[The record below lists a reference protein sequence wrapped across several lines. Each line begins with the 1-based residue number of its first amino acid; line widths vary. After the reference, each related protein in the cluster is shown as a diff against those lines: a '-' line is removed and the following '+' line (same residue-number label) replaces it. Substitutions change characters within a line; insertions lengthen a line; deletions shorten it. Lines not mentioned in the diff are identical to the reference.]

1 MRGSKGIEN
10 TGHGFGRGHHGA
22 HGMGFGHGHGR
33 GGHGR
38 HMRPED
44 GRGSGMGGEGR
55 MRGERHGRRGGGGRM
70 FEHGALRWVLLSM
83 IADKPSHGYELIKG
97 IESRMG
103 GTYAPSPG
111 VIYPS
116 LALLEDMGAV
126 SVAAEGGKKRYA
138 VTAEGRRLLEENA
151 GALAHIDMKMK
162 ALRGRP
168 DRPAR
173 IAQAIEALRTAT
185 HQRLT
190 QEPPLTEAQV
200 EAIAD
205 LLEAA
210 AEKVRQ
216 A

>member
-1 MRGSKGIEN
+1 MHFHGHRGDRGCGMRHGMRHG
-10 TGHGFGRGHHGA
+10 GRGFGPGFGRGR
-22 HGMGFGHGHGR
+22 GFGGRHGHDDEGR
-33 GGHGR
+33 GR
-38 HMRPED
+38 RRRMFD
-44 GRGSGMGGEGR
+44 SGELR
-55 MRGERHGRRGGGGRM
+55 LVLLRLIADEPRHGYDLMRRIEELTGG
-70 FEHGALRWVLLSM
+70 A
-83 IADKPSHGYELIKG
+83 
-97 IESRMG
+97 
-103 GTYAPSPG
+103 YAPSPG

-116 LALLEDMGAV
+116 LSLLEDMGAV

-138 VTAEGRRLLEENA
+138 ITDEGRRLLTENA
-151 GALAHIDMKMK
+151 EALAHIEMKMK

-173 IAQAIEALRTAT
+173 IAGAIEALRNAT
-185 HQRLT
+185 HLRLT
-190 QEPPLTEAQV
+190 QEPPLTEAEV

>member
-1 MRGSKGIEN
+1 MRGSKRIEN
-10 TGHGFGRGHHGA
+10 IGGGFGRGHHG
-22 HGMGFGHGHGR
+22 GHGFGR

-38 HMRPED
+38 PMRPEG
-44 GRGSGMGGEGR
+44 GRGPGMGGEGR
-55 MRGERHGRRGGGGRM
+55 MRGERHGRRGGGRM

-138 VTAEGRRLLEENA
+138 ITDEGRRLLTENTE
-151 GALAHIDMKMK
+151 ALAHIEMKMK

-173 IAQAIEALRTAT
+173 IAGAKTDALIDQAI
-185 HQRLT
+185 
-190 QEPPLTEAQV
+190 AQ
-200 EAIAD
+200 IGGK
-205 LLEAA
+205 LN
-210 AEKVRQ
+210 
-216 A
+216 

>member
-1 MRGSKGIEN
+1 
-10 TGHGFGRGHHGA
+10 
-22 HGMGFGHGHGR
+22 
-33 GGHGR
+33 
-38 HMRPED
+38 MRPE
-44 GRGSGMGGEGR
+44 GRDGEGR

-138 VTAEGRRLLEENA
+138 ITDEGRRLLDENA
-151 GALAHIDMKMK
+151 GALAHIEMKMK

-168 DRPAR
+168 DR
-173 IAQAIEALRTAT
+173 IAGAIEALRNAT
-185 HQRLT
+185 HLRLT
-190 QEPPLTEAQV
+190 QEPPLTEAEV

>member
-1 MRGSKGIEN
+1 
-10 TGHGFGRGHHGA
+10 
-22 HGMGFGHGHGR
+22 
-33 GGHGR
+33 
-38 HMRPED
+38 MRPEG
-44 GRGSGMGGEGR
+44 GRGSRAEGEGR
-55 MRGERHGRRGGGGRM
+55 MRGERHGRRGGGRM

-116 LALLEDMGAV
+116 LSLLEDMGAV

-138 VTAEGRRLLEENA
+138 ITDEGRRLLTENA
-151 GALAHIDMKMK
+151 EALAHIEMKMK

-173 IAQAIEALRTAT
+173 IAQAIEALRNAT
-185 HQRLT
+185 HLRLT
-190 QEPPLTEAQV
+190 QEPPLSEAEV

>member
-22 HGMGFGHGHGR
+22 HGFGR

-38 HMRPED
+38 PMRPEG
-44 GRGSGMGGEGR
+44 GRGPDMGGEGR
-55 MRGERHGRRGGGGRM
+55 MRGERHGRRGGRRM

-126 SVAAEGGKKRYA
+126 SVEAEGGKKRYA
-138 VTAEGRRLLEENA
+138 ITAEGRRLLTENTE
-151 GALAHIDMKMK
+151 ALAHIEMKMK

-173 IAQAIEALRTAT
+173 IAQSIEALRTAT

-190 QEPPLTEAQV
+190 QEPPLTEAEV

>member
-1 MRGSKGIEN
+1 MRGSTGIEK
-10 TGHGFGRGHHGA
+10 TGHGFGRGHHG
-22 HGMGFGHGHGR
+22 GHGFGR

-38 HMRPED
+38 HMRPEGRD
-44 GRGSGMGGEGR
+44 GEAR

-70 FEHGALRWVLLSM
+70 FEHGTLRWVLLSM

-138 VTAEGRRLLEENA
+138 ITDEGRRLLTENTE
-151 GALAHIDMKMK
+151 ALAHIEMKMR

-190 QEPPLTEAQV
+190 QEPPLTEAEV

>member
-1 MRGSKGIEN
+1 MRDRRHFLHGSRRAEHGDGLGG
-10 TGHGFGRGHHGA
+10 GHAEANEH
-22 HGMGFGHGHGR
+22 R
-33 GGHGR
+33 GG
-38 HMRPED
+38 
-44 GRGSGMGGEGR
+44 
-55 MRGERHGRRGGGGRM
+55 RGGGGRI
-70 FEHGALRWVLLSM
+70 FGHGGLRFVLLQL

-138 VTAEGRRLLEENA
+138 ITDEGRHLLTENA
-151 GALAHIDMKMK
+151 EALAHIDMKMK

-173 IAQAIEALRTAT
+173 IAQAIEALRNAT
-185 HQRLT
+185 HLRLT
-190 QEPPLTEAQV
+190 QEPPLTEGQV

>member
-1 MRGSKGIEN
+1 MRESKGIEK
-10 TGHGFGRGHHGA
+10 TGSGLERGRHGGHGAGG
-22 HGMGFGHGHGR
+22 GFSR

-38 HMRPED
+38 HMRPEG
-44 GRGSGMGGEGR
+44 GRGPGMGEGR

-83 IADKPSHGYELIKG
+83 IADKPSHGYELIKA

-138 VTAEGRRLLEENA
+138 VTDEGRRLLTENA
-151 GALAHIDMKMK
+151 EALAHIEMKMK

-173 IAQAIEALRTAT
+173 IAQAIEAFRTAT

-190 QEPPLTEAQV
+190 QEPPLSEAEV

-205 LLEAA
+205 LIEAA

>member
-1 MRGSKGIEN
+1 
-10 TGHGFGRGHHGA
+10 
-22 HGMGFGHGHGR
+22 
-33 GGHGR
+33 
-38 HMRPED
+38 
-44 GRGSGMGGEGR
+44 
-55 MRGERHGRRGGGGRM
+55 M

-83 IADKPSHGYELIKG
+83 IADKPSHGYELIKE

-138 VTAEGRRLLEENA
+138 VTDEGRRLLDENA
-151 GALAHIDMKMK
+151 EALAHIEMKMK

-190 QEPPLTEAQV
+190 QEPPLTEAEV

-205 LLEAA
+205 LLEVA

>member
-1 MRGSKGIEN
+1 MRGSKGIEK
-10 TGHGFGRGHHGA
+10 TGCCFGRGHHGG
-22 HGMGFGHGHGR
+22 HGMGLGHGFGR

-38 HMRPED
+38 HMRPEG
-44 GRGSGMGGEGR
+44 GRGLGMGGEGR
-55 MRGERHGRRGGGGRM
+55 MRGERHGRRGGGRM
-70 FEHGALRWVLLSM
+70 FEHGALRWVLLAM

-116 LALLEDMGAV
+116 LSLLEDMGAV

-138 VTAEGRRLLEENA
+138 ITDEGRRLLDENA
-151 GALAHIDMKMK
+151 EALAHIEMKMK

-190 QEPPLTEAQV
+190 QEPPLSEAEV
-200 EAIAD
+200 DAIAD

>member
-1 MRGSKGIEN
+1 
-10 TGHGFGRGHHGA
+10 
-22 HGMGFGHGHGR
+22 
-33 GGHGR
+33 
-38 HMRPED
+38 MRPE
-44 GRGSGMGGEGR
+44 GERGPGAGLGGEGR

-70 FEHGALRWVLLSM
+70 FEHGALRWLLLSM
-83 IADKPSHGYELIKG
+83 IADKPSHGYELIKA

-103 GTYAPSPG
+103 GTYVPSPG

-126 SVAAEGGKKRYA
+126 SVVAEGGKKRYA
-138 VTAEGRRLLEENA
+138 VTDEGRRLLAENA
-151 GALAHIDMKMK
+151 EALAHIEMKMR

-173 IAQAIEALRTAT
+173 IAQAIEAMRTAT

-190 QEPPLTEAQV
+190 QEPPLTEAEV

-205 LLEAA
+205 LIEAA

>member
-1 MRGSKGIEN
+1 MRGSKGIEK
-10 TGHGFGRGHHGA
+10 TGGGFGRGRHGG
-22 HGMGFGHGHGR
+22 HGMGHGHGFGR

-38 HMRPED
+38 HMRPEGRD
-44 GRGSGMGGEGR
+44 GPGMGGEGR
-55 MRGERHGRRGGGGRM
+55 MRGGRHGRRGGGRM

-138 VTAEGRRLLEENA
+138 VTDEGRRLLTENA
-151 GALAHIDMKMK
+151 GALAHIEMKMK

-190 QEPPLTEAQV
+190 QEPPLTEAQG

>member
-1 MRGSKGIEN
+1 MRGFKGIGKRGCGM
-10 TGHGFGRGHHGA
+10 GHGFARGH
-22 HGMGFGHGHGR
+22 
-33 GGHGR
+33 GGPFR
-38 HMRPED
+38 SMRPE
-44 GRGSGMGGEGR
+44 GRRMGEGR
-55 MRGERHGRRGGGGRM
+55 MRGEGHGRRGGGRM
-70 FEHGALRWVLLSM
+70 FEHGALRWVLLSL
-83 IADKPSHGYELIKG
+83 IGDKPSHGYELIKA
-97 IESRMG
+97 IEARMG
-103 GTYAPSPG
+103 GTYTPSPG

-116 LALLEDMGAV
+116 LTLLEDMGAL
-126 SVAAEGGKKRYA
+126 SVVAEGGKKRYA
-138 VTAEGRRLLEENA
+138 VTDEGRRLLGENA
-151 GALAHIDMKMK
+151 EALAHAERKMK
-162 ALRGRP
+162 VLRGRA

>member
-1 MRGSKGIEN
+1 MRGSQGIEK
-10 TGHGFGRGHHGA
+10 TGCGFGRGHHG
-22 HGMGFGHGHGR
+22 GDGFGR
-33 GGHGR
+33 GGRGR
-38 HMRPED
+38 HMRPE
-44 GRGSGMGGEGR
+44 GERGEGR

-83 IADKPSHGYELIKG
+83 IADKPSHGYELIKE

-138 VTAEGRRLLEENA
+138 ITDEGRRLLTENTE
-151 GALAHIDMKMK
+151 ALAHIEMKMK

-173 IAQAIEALRTAT
+173 IAQAIEAFRTAT
-185 HQRLT
+185 HQRLS
-190 QEPPLTEAQV
+190 QEPPLSEAQV

-205 LLEAA
+205 LIEAA

>member
-1 MRGSKGIEN
+1 MRGSKRIEN
-10 TGHGFGRGHHGA
+10 TGGGFGHGRHGGHGFGRG
-22 HGMGFGHGHGR
+22 GHGR
-33 GGHGR
+33 P
-38 HMRPED
+38 MRPEG
-44 GRGSGMGGEGR
+44 GRGPGMGGEGR
-55 MRGERHGRRGGGGRM
+55 MRGERHGRRGGGRM

-111 VIYPS
+111 VINPS

-138 VTAEGRRLLEENA
+138 ITDEGRRLLTENTE
-151 GALAHIDMKMK
+151 ALAHIEMKMK

-190 QEPPLTEAQV
+190 QEPPLTEAEV

>member
-1 MRGSKGIEN
+1 MRGSKGIEK
-10 TGHGFGRGHHGA
+10 TGGGFGRGHHGG
-22 HGMGFGHGHGR
+22 HGMGF
-33 GGHGR
+33 GHGR
-38 HMRPED
+38 HMRPEG
-44 GRGSGMGGEGR
+44 GRGPGMGGEGR

-126 SVAAEGGKKRYA
+126 SVEAEGGKKRYA
-138 VTAEGRRLLEENA
+138 ITDEGRRLLDENA
-151 GALAHIDMKMK
+151 EALAHIDMKMK

-190 QEPPLTEAQV
+190 QEPPLTEAEV

>member
-38 HMRPED
+38 HMRPEG
-44 GRGSGMGGEGR
+44 GRDPGMGGEGR
-55 MRGERHGRRGGGGRM
+55 MRGERHGRRGGGRM
-70 FEHGALRWVLLSM
+70 FEHGSLRWVLLSM
-83 IADKPSHGYELIKG
+83 IADKPSHGYELIKE

-116 LALLEDMGAV
+116 LSLLEDMGAV

-138 VTAEGRRLLEENA
+138 ITDEGRRLLDENA
-151 GALAHIDMKMK
+151 EALAHIDMKMK

-173 IAQAIEALRTAT
+173 IAGAIEALRTAT

-190 QEPPLTEAQV
+190 QEPPLSEAEV